1 MSKDKKEKKR
11 KKRMK
16 KVIAYIIAA
25 ILIIAFNVL
34 YLSRYFLGVYI
45 NYKRNDWETDR
56 NFYAKNIKLD
66 DIEIDKNGSKYE
78 KYAKGVDVFY
88 IYTPECE
95 LKYKSNNGIL
105 TAAFSGKEEYLY
117 PHRFTENEMEG
128 FKNVVI
134 ENSKDKIFATY
145 AFEAPFGA
153 GQTSEGM
160 PKYQD
165 KKGRKLTS
173 DFSVSLKSADG
184 FIEGE
189 SIIKSGKYDQLFED
203 KDFYQKSTTKMTG
216 LVDKFL
222 LFSARLN
229 KNYPDSDVNSYFAI
243 LFSILFGYVYCFK
256 KRDIGLIA
264 YAILALYCMLTE
276 FDSPTTHVIIFGA
289 FAMALLWNSRSEE
302 AEEGEENAEK

>member
-1 MSKDKKEKKR
+1 M
-11 KKRMK
+11 
-16 KVIAYIIAA
+16 
-25 ILIIAFNVL
+25 
-34 YLSRYFLGVYI
+34 
-45 NYKRNDWETDR
+45 
-56 NFYAKNIKLD
+56 
-66 DIEIDKNGSKYE
+66 
-78 KYAKGVDVFY
+78 DVFY

-189 SIIKSGKYDQLFED
+189 SIIKSGKYDLLFED

>member
-1 MSKDKKEKKR
+1 
-11 KKRMK
+11 
-16 KVIAYIIAA
+16 
-25 ILIIAFNVL
+25 
-34 YLSRYFLGVYI
+34 
-45 NYKRNDWETDR
+45 
-56 NFYAKNIKLD
+56 
-66 DIEIDKNGSKYE
+66 
-78 KYAKGVDVFY
+78 
-88 IYTPECE
+88 
-95 LKYKSNNGIL
+95 
-105 TAAFSGKEEYLY
+105 
-117 PHRFTENEMEG
+117 MEG

-216 LVDKFL
+216 SVDKFL